1 MRNTR
6 DRILD
11 AAAQLL
17 VREGADAVT
26 IAAVAREAEVSKG
39 GLFYHFPSKEVLVE
53 QLVARYVASFDA
65 LVDSSGRRAGC
76 RDRRVPV
83 LGRESR
89 RPSDPRGGGAPG
101 RGGAHTAGA
110 RRPRERYR
118 SWQARLDAD
127 GVPANVSATI
137 RFAVDGIWLADTFDL
152 APIRGAAR
160 RDLRAFAPAA
170 AHGLA
175 EAPVM
180 PFVDSMTSPI
190 FFSGLRRT
198 STAGIRRRARHPSS
212 PAAGR

>member
-17 VREGADAVT
+17 VREGAEAVT

-65 LVDSSGRRAGC
+65 LIGSSEDEPGAATAVYLSSAESHGGPAT
-76 RDRRVPV
+76 PV
-83 LGRESR
+83 VAALLAAAALT
-89 RPSDPRGGGAPG
+89 PRGLEGL
-101 RGGAHTAGA
+101 
-110 RRPRERYR
+110 RERYR

-152 APIRGAAR
+152 APIRGTAR
-160 RDLRAFAPAA
+160 RDLVRS
-170 AHGLA
+170 LRQLLN
-175 EAPVM
+175 
-180 PFVDSMTSPI
+180 DSLKRP
-190 FFSGLRRT
+190 
-198 STAGIRRRARHPSS
+198 
-212 PAAGR
+212 